1 MSGANVHDSKMLEE
15 VIDAI
20 PEVRSGRRGRP
31 RFRPEKVYADK
42 GYADKGYD
50 YARCR
55 AALKKR
61 GITPRIARRGVEG
74 SERLGRHR
82 WRVEQTQ
89 GWLNRYKRLKVRY
102 ERHADIY
109 LAFLLI
115 ACSLICLKQL
125 HRFC

>member
-1 MSGANVHDSKMLEE
+1 MHDSKMLEE

-20 PEVRSGRRGRP
+20 PDVRSGRRGKS
-31 RFRPEKVYADK
+31 RFRPAKV
-42 GYADKGYD
+42 YADKGYD

-55 AALKKR
+55 AALRKR
-61 GITPRIARRGVEG
+61 GIIARIARRGVES
-74 SERLGRHR
+74 SEKLGRHR

-89 GWLNRYKRLKVRY
+89 GWINRYKRLKVRY
-102 ERHADIY
+102 ERYADIY